1 MTEVLSK
8 EEVEALLSAVSSGK
22 VSKKKEREGILPK
35 TGVPY
40 DFKRPNRISKDQ
52 VRTLELLHES
62 FIHSYTV
69 KLANYLR
76 TMVEVSL
83 IAVDQLSYAEFI
95 ASLCDPTYMVIF
107 NVEPVKCQILLEISP
122 SFSFSIIDRLLG
134 GSGKAL
140 KEAREL
146 TSIEHS
152 IMEKVVI
159 LASGCLEQAWK
170 RIASLSFKVQ
180 GKESNPHFVQI
191 APAGET
197 TVLITMKAKVGESLG
212 IMNICIPYTVVES
225 ILPRLSSNEWASVAG
240 REVRES
246 SPKLAGENLDRI
258 KLEVAVKL
266 GAVTISIRDFLQ
278 IGVGDVV
285 GLEQGIHQDL
295 VVKVEGCPK
304 FLAKPGRVGR
314 RRAVQ
319 IVSKIRKGEN

>member
-22 VSKKKEREGILPK
+22 VSKKKEKEGILPK
-35 TGVPY
+35 TGAPY

-52 VRTLELLHES
+52 IRTLELLHEN
-62 FIHSYTV
+62 FVHSYTV

-76 TMVEVSL
+76 TMVELSL

-95 ASLCDPTYMVIF
+95 ASLSHPTYMVIF
-107 NVEPVKCQILLEISP
+107 NVEPVKCQILLEIGP
-122 SFSFSIIDRLLG
+122 GLTFSIIDRLLG
-134 GSGKAL
+134 GSGKTL

-152 IMEKVVI
+152 IMEKAVI

-170 RIASLSFKVQ
+170 RITPLSFKAQ
-180 GKESNPHFVQI
+180 AKESNPQFVQI

-197 TVLITMKAKVGESLG
+197 TVLITMKAKIGESLG
-212 IMNICIPYTVVES
+212 IMNICIPYTAMES
-225 ILPRLSSNEWASVAG
+225 ILPRLRSNEWASVAG
-240 REVRES
+240 RGVTES
-246 SPKLAGENLDRI
+246 SAKLVGENLDRI
-258 KLEVAVKL
+258 KLEVVVQL
-266 GAVTISIRDFLQ
+266 GAVKISIRDFLQ

-285 GLEQGIHQDL
+285 SLEQGIHQDL

-304 FLAKPGRVGR
+304 FLARPGRVGR

-319 IVSKIRKGEN
+319 IVSKIKEGES